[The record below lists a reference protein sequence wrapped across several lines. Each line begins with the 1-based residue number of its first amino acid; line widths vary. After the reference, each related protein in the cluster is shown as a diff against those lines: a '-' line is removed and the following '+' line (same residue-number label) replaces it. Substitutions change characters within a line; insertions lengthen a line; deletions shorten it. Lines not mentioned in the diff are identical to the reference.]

1 MLAGLFYIRDG
12 RTGLILLIPEE
23 AGVRWDEA
31 SAIQRGK
38 VPPR

>member
-1 MLAGLFYIRDG
+1 LTTSQSADSD
-12 RTGLILLIPEE
+12 E